1 MDNSEMIELAQHKLI
16 ILYIIKGANHLFVD
30 EELSRF
36 ILENDLLN
44 YFFLQ
49 QYITELLESNLISID
64 NDNCYFIT
72 EDGTVALDLFINKIP
87 QDILSNLKNEI
98 TEFKKNKIKDQSVI
112 SQYYKDDYD
121 RFYVDLSIKENES
134 VIFSLNFE
142 VPTEDYA
149 KIICN
154 NFKEFP
160 ENFYL
165 KVINIFD
172 I

>member
-1 MDNSEMIELAQHKLI
+1 MNNSEIIELAQHKLL
-16 ILYIIKGANHLFVD
+16 ILYIIKGANHLFID

-44 YFFLQ
+44 YFFLK
-49 QYITELLESNLISID
+49 QYIVELLESNLISLD
-64 NDNCYFIT
+64 SNDCYFIT
-72 EDGTVALDLFINKIP
+72 EDGSLALDLFINKIP
-87 QDILSNLKNEI
+87 KDVLSNLKNKI

-112 SQYYKDDYD
+112 SKYYKDDYD
-121 RFYVDLSIKENES
+121 RFYVNLSIKENES

-149 KIICN
+149 KLICS
-154 NFKEFP
+154 NFKETP

-165 KVINIFD
+165 KIIDIFNI
-172 I
+172 